1 MARQNTLRLAESFR
15 HAITYLIGEANR
27 SGFDRVG
34 ASLEKVNEAVD
45 EELDLRGFQESNGM
59 PQADRDLKKQSV
71 REN

>member
-45 EELDLRGFQESNGM
+45 EELDLRGFQESNNAPHG
-59 PQADRDLKKQSV
+59 DRDLKAQSM